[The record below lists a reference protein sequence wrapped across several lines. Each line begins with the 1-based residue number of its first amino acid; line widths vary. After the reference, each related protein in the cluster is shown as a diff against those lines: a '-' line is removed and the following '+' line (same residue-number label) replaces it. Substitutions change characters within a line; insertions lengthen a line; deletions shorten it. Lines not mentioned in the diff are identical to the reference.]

1 MTLSHP
7 TRPARRSRD
16 SGDSV
21 PTAEREAWPEHAIVS
36 TLVSAGI
43 PYMCAWHMSPL
54 DSYRMLAIASADR
67 IPPDERE
74 GGEVMGTKADA
85 RVVFGN
91 F

>member
-1 MTLSHP
+1 
-7 TRPARRSRD
+7 
-16 SGDSV
+16 
-21 PTAEREAWPEHAIVS
+21 
-36 TLVSAGI
+36 
-43 PYMCAWHMSPL
+43 MCAWHMSPL

-85 RVVFGN
+85 RAAFGN